1 MACGWQPWLQS
12 LQQVQRVLPV
22 QLHLVWQC
30 QVHGTLLSAGEAAA
44 AAAAVGVAASAVGV
58 AEQMRMVAR
67 QNVTLDGAHAAQSVA
82 RMLVSTALEPV
93 VLYCR
98 SAVVQ
103 CCMCA
108 VVQCCVPAVVQC
120 CVPAVVQCCM
130 YVAVQCCTYVA
141 VQCYV
146 YAVPVSAAIG
156 TKTHTYNSVN
166 ITEYKS

>member
-30 QVHGTLLSAGEAAA
+30 QVRGTLLSAGEA

-58 AEQMRMVAR
+58 AEQMWMVAR

-82 RMLVSTALEPV
+82 RVLVSTALEPV
-93 VLYCR
+93 VLCCR

-108 VVQCCVPAVVQC
+108 VVQCCVPAVVR
-120 CVPAVVQCCM
+120 CCM
-130 YVAVQCCTYVA
+130 CAAVQCCTYVA

-156 TKTHTYNSVN
+156 TKTHTYNIV
-166 ITEYKS
+166 

>member
-30 QVHGTLLSAGEAAA
+30 QLHGTLPSAGEVAAA
-44 AAAAVGVAASAVGV
+44 AAVAVGVAASAAAV
-58 AEQMRMVAR
+58 AEQMRMAALQDVI
-67 QNVTLDGAHAAQSVA
+67 LDGAQV
-82 RMLVSTALEPV
+82 LVSTALELEPV
-93 VLYCR
+93 VRCCR
-98 SAVVQ
+98 SAAVQCCKYAVVRYCVPAAVQ

-108 VVQCCVPAVVQC
+108 VVR
-120 CVPAVVQCCM
+120 
-130 YVAVQCCTYVA
+130 YCTYVA

-146 YAVPVSAAIG
+146 HAAPVSAAIG

-166 ITEYKS
+166 VRVEWFLLVAYLRR

>member
-30 QVHGTLLSAGEAAA
+30 QVHGTLLSAGEAAAA

-108 VVQCCVPAVVQC
+108 VVQCYVPAVVR
-120 CVPAVVQCCM
+120 CCM